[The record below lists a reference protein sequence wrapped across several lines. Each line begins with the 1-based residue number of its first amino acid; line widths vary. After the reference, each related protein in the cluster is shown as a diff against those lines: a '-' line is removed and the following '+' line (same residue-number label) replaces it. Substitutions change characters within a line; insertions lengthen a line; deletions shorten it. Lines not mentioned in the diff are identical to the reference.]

1 MDWYYLIHK
10 YNTKSSR
17 AKLGDTGKR
26 STIDLELYTFQIN
39 QLSPKVFVILF
50 KRKYVLLLI

>member
-17 AKLGDTGKR
+17 AKLGDTGKK
-26 STIDLELYTFQIN
+26 STTDLELYTFQMIP
-39 QLSPKVFVILF
+39 LSPKVF
-50 KRKYVLLLI
+50 YY

>member
-17 AKLGDTGKR
+17 AKLGDTGKK
-26 STIDLELYTFQIN
+26 SITDLELYTFQMIP
-39 QLSPKVFVILF
+39 LSPKVF
-50 KRKYVLLLI
+50 YY